1 MNARRYCVVNAPT
14 AVAGCVGD
22 LMAADTP
29 ILAAP
34 LKPARTEVTMN
45 DIAGEK
51 ITWIGV
57 HLGTA

>member
-1 MNARRYCVVNAPT
+1 M
-14 AVAGCVGD
+14 AGCVGD

-29 ILAAP
+29 MPAAP

-45 DIAGEK
+45 DIAAEK
-51 ITWIGV
+51 ITWIGD